1 MMQVFGH
8 LSFENVL
15 VLLVV
20 LEVVFI
26 RPFHLTYF
34 MLEAL
39 VEWVLDTGADGPSFV
54 DPVVDQALN
63 YLGHFDFQMASRPI
77 SCGVSQAWVVKY
89 NMEWA

>member
-63 YLGHFDFQMASRPI
+63 YLGHFDPSNGLPTHLMWGQSSMSGQI
-77 SCGVSQAWVVKY
+77 
-89 NMEWA
+89 